1 MSKPNDWCETFGE
14 VESLIRASADFVQ
27 PSRDLR
33 PRVLEAGRLENGER
47 RARRRI
53 GRAGSFAAMLAFFTV
68 SAVEWIDTS
77 DTFRHLTL
85 VASASHAASMRD
97 GSGGDSGWALVE
109 AYTELRRRQA
119 EVLRL

>member
-1 MSKPNDWCETFGE
+1 MIESREWCESFDE
-14 VESLIRASADFVQ
+14 VESLVRMAGDYVQ

-33 PRVLEAGRLENGER
+33 PRVLDAARLENGER

-53 GRAGSFAAMLAFFTV
+53 GRVAVFAALWGLFTIHTVDRLETPEAF
-68 SAVEWIDTS
+68 
-77 DTFRHLTL
+77 RQLTL
-85 VASASHAASMRD
+85 VAAGAHMFPEASAVCGD
-97 GSGGDSGWALVE
+97 GGWALVD

>member
-1 MSKPNDWCETFGE
+1 MIEPRRRDESE
-14 VESLIRASADFVQ
+14 VESLIRLAGDYVQ

-33 PRVLEAGRLENGER
+33 PRVLEAARLEFGER

-53 GRAGSFAAMLAFFTV
+53 GSVALAAGLLGLLTIS
-68 SAVEWIDTS
+68 SVERLEMPNALS
-77 DTFRHLTL
+77 QLTL
-85 VASASHAASMRD
+85 VAAGTQAFA
-97 GSGGDSGWALVE
+97 GTESGADSGWALVD

>member
-1 MSKPNDWCETFGE
+1 MSKSNDWCETFGE
-14 VESLIRASADFVQ
+14 VESLIRASADYVQ

-33 PRVLEAGRLENGER
+33 PRVLEAGRLENGEW
-47 RARRRI
+47 RARRLV
-53 GRAGSFAAMLAFFTV
+53 GLFAALLMFFTV
-68 SAVEWIDTS
+68 SAVEWIDAS

-97 GSGGDSGWALVE
+97 ARGSDSGWALVE